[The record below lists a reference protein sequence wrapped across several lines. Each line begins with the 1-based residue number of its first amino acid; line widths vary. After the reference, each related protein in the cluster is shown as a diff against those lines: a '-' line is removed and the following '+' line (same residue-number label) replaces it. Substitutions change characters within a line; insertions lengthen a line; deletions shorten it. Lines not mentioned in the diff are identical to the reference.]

1 MSLQRITSSVCDR
14 LSFQRIVDI
23 PFGTCVAAL
32 ESGQLTGPIE
42 HDRDTGTYR
51 IQVRMARGPLRRPL
65 RMRLDI
71 DRWSS
76 PPLQTA
82 LELTPSRYVRP
93 SAAYFRA
100 GHFLL
105 DSLVLSLAQ
114 YVPAQHLNRVT
125 VGQLALPHPPRGGAA
140 ADGIST
146 RQSTLSSPTL
156 TQYPRYRTLCLPC
169 LCGAASVMSP
179 PKDGMTM

>member
-1 MSLQRITSSVCDR
+1 MNIQRITPSVHDW

-32 ESGQLTGPIE
+32 KGWQLTGQDGGYRIGLSLVYGPVE

-51 IQVRMARGPLRRPL
+51 IAVRMARGPLRPPL

-76 PPLQTA
+76 SPLQTA

-93 SAAYFRA
+93 SAGYFRT

-114 YVPAQHLNRVT
+114 YSPTQRLNRVT
-125 VGQLALPHPPRGGAA
+125 
-140 ADGIST
+140 IS
-146 RQSTLSSPTL
+146 QP
-156 TQYPRYRTLCLPC
+156 RTLIPIR
-169 LCGAASVMSP
+169 ASC
-179 PKDGMTM
+179 D

>member
-1 MSLQRITSSVCDR
+1 
-14 LSFQRIVDI
+14 
-23 PFGTCVAAL
+23 
-32 ESGQLTGPIE
+32 
-42 HDRDTGTYR
+42 
-51 IQVRMARGPLRRPL
+51 MARGPLRPPL

-100 GHFLL
+100 GHSLL

-114 YVPAQHLNRVT
+114 YAPTHRVNRVT
-125 VGQLALPHPPRGGAA
+125 VSQP
-140 ADGIST
+140 
-146 RQSTLSSPTL
+146 PTL
-156 TQYPRYRTLCLPC
+156 IPC
-169 LCGAASVMSP
+169 LCGAALGRSP
-179 PKDGMTM
+179 SAAPPPNDGMTT

>member
-1 MSLQRITSSVCDR
+1 
-14 LSFQRIVDI
+14 
-23 PFGTCVAAL
+23 
-32 ESGQLTGPIE
+32 
-42 HDRDTGTYR
+42 
-51 IQVRMARGPLRRPL
+51 MARGPLRPRL

-100 GHFLL
+100 GHSLL

-114 YVPAQHLNRVT
+114 YAPTHRVNRVT
-125 VGQLALPHPPRGGAA
+125 VSQP
-140 ADGIST
+140 
-146 RQSTLSSPTL
+146 PTL
-156 TQYPRYRTLCLPC
+156 IPQP
-169 LCGAASVMSP
+169 SVLR
-179 PKDGMTM
+179 

>member
-1 MSLQRITSSVCDR
+1 MSADTPSVQDL

-32 ESGQLTGPIE
+32 EGWQLTGQDGGHRTGLSLLRGPIE

-51 IQVRMARGPLRRPL
+51 IQVRMARGPLRPPL

-76 PPLQTA
+76 SPLQTA
-82 LELTPSRYVRP
+82 LELTPSRHVRP

-114 YVPAQHLNRVT
+114 YVPTQRLNRVT
-125 VGQLALPHPPRGGAA
+125 
-140 ADGIST
+140 
-146 RQSTLSSPTL
+146 LS
-156 TQYPRYRTLCLPC
+156 
-169 LCGAASVMSP
+169 
-179 PKDGMTM
+179 